1 MSDIDTPTAKR
12 AKTSEEDNDPWL
24 VVSEGVTDVADA
36 AEGQGAAAAAASTPS
51 LDGNGSQDDEFDE
64 ELATLLADE
73 PPRAVKQTPLSKA
86 LLQTAVGNS
95 GGVRALLEE
104 QAVTAAKGCGCE
116 TPQPGW
122 DKSDPD
128 RITTCGR
135 QQAHIIAGVSIQHVL
150 DRQKER
156 DSQGDN
162 VSYVLARTV
171 RRILQ
176 YLAAQEIGASGQGN
190 QCRRGDC
197 FARAMGMFFGKGMEG
212 IPRDVVLALL
222 RY

>member
-12 AKTSEEDNDPWL
+12 ATSEEDNDPWL
-24 VVSEGVTDVADA
+24 VVSEGVADVADA
-36 AEGQGAAAAAASTPS
+36 ADGQGAAAAAASTPS
-51 LDGNGSQDDEFDE
+51 LDGDGSQDDEFDE

-73 PPRAVKQTPLSKA
+73 PPRAANQTPLAKA
-86 LLQTAVGNS
+86 LLQANP
-95 GGVRALLEE
+95 GGVRALLKE

-135 QQAHIIAGVSIQHVL
+135 QQAHIIAGVSIQ
-150 DRQKER
+150 ER

-171 RRILQ
+171 RSKPTVLG
-176 YLAAQEIGASGQGN
+176 GA
-190 QCRRGDC
+190 
-197 FARAMGMFFGKGMEG
+197 
-212 IPRDVVLALL
+212 RDWG
-222 RY
+222 